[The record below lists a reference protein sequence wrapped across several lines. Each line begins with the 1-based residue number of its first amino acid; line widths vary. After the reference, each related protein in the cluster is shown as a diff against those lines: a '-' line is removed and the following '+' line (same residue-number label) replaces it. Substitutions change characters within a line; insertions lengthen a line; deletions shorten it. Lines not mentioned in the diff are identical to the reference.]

1 MCENCGRVT
10 QVGKVSRPD
19 DPGQTLVDV
28 PHYSNNQQLY
38 KGTLVEVVVPVTGEM
53 EPNKKAL
60 VGKRGFIMEIRLG
73 EPGSDESYRTV
84 KEYLVSVQNGDFK
97 FGNEWFDDT
106 EIEIAK
112 N

>member
-1 MCENCGRVT
+1 MSKDLIVT
-10 QVGKVSRPD
+10 
-19 DPGQTLVDV
+19 
-28 PHYSNNQQLY
+28 H
-38 KGTLVEVVVPVTGEM
+38 
-53 EPNKKAL
+53 
-60 VGKRGFIMEIRLG
+60 
-73 EPGSDESYRTV
+73 GSKYESYRTV